1 MPRLPVLREQPAAYS
16 SLEHLMSEQNRS
28 CWHVALVMIGA
39 TCSAPV
45 LATPSGLNNI
55 PTADTA
61 GEGDYVFQ
69 AFSNFGERRRPD
81 NNLGFKT
88 GLGLFGEKFEVG
100 LDGRITPDKGGPAV
114 AQVKYARSLWDGTS
128 LGVGIANIAFRS
140 QDRDRAGNPS
150 KYGIVTQKLGNLR
163 LHGGYGFQTDNDSVL
178 LGADYSLKFSGRD
191 LVIRSDVIEINDG
204 DQFLGSLGFL
214 LVINSSLVLES
225 WASKPEDGGTVGTL
239 KFNFIF

>member
-1 MPRLPVLREQPAAYS
+1 MSKHYKNWWRAA
-16 SLEHLMSEQNRS
+16 LI
-28 CWHVALVMIGA
+28 MITA
-39 TCSAPV
+39 TGSGPL

-88 GLGLFGEKFEVG
+88 GLGLFGEKLEVG

-114 AQVKYARSLWDGTS
+114 AQVKYARTLQEGTS
-128 LGVGIANIAFRS
+128 LGVGIANIAFRG
-140 QDRDRAGNPS
+140 QDRDRAGNPF
-150 KYGIVTQKLGNLR
+150 KYGIITQKLGNLR

-178 LGADYSLKFSGRD
+178 LGADYSLKLNSRD
-191 LVIRSDVIEINDG
+191 LVIRSDVTEINDG
-204 DQFLGSLGFL
+204 DQFVGSLGFL
-214 LVINSSLVLES
+214 LVINPSLVLES
-225 WASKPEDGGTVGTL
+225 WASKPEDGSTVGTL

>member
-1 MPRLPVLREQPAAYS
+1 
-16 SLEHLMSEQNRS
+16 MSKQNKRW
-28 CWHVALVMIGA
+28 WHTAMVMIGA
-39 TCSAPV
+39 TCSGPL

-100 LDGRITPDKGGPAV
+100 LDGRISPDKGGPAV
-114 AQVKYARSLWDGTS
+114 AQVKYARTLQEGTS
-128 LGVGIANIAFRS
+128 LGIGIANIAFRG
-140 QDRDRAGNPS
+140 QDRDRAGNPF
-150 KYGIVTQKLGNLR
+150 KYGILTQKLGNLR
-163 LHGGYGFQTDNDSVL
+163 LHGGYGFQTDNDSAL
-178 LGADYSLKFSGRD
+178 LGADYSLKLSSRD
-191 LVIRSDVIEINDG
+191 LVIRSDVTEINDG
-204 DQFLGSLGFL
+204 DQFVGSLGFL
-214 LVINSSLVLES
+214 LVINPSLVLES
-225 WASKPEDGGTVGTL
+225 WASKPEDGSTVGTL